1 MYQTSQEYKESMKR
15 PVRNQSY
22 MKIQLGLINQEAQQT
37 AGLSDTNKYND
48 FSDAESIFNQHTVR
62 RYATYESNFWK
73 ANGISFFLPE
83 KKSDYRKDGIT
94 STNLFGESFHVKFV
108 FGCGKSDIKGLTIK
122 FGRNYPTKLTIVT
135 DNATSFEYE
144 NTEEL
149 FKSDDVFENTESI
162 ELVITEMNVPN
173 TRVRIDYIIFG
184 LGLEYD
190 DEWISEASSNTTLS
204 AINEDLPESEFTV
217 TLCNDNQLFNVD
229 NPSSDINFLE
239 SGQKVNVMMGYMLDD
254 GNIEWIKMHSL
265 YVSEWSADDSSAT
278 ITAVDILKYLDEKYY
293 KGIYYED
300 GISLYDLAV
309 LVLTDAGLNE
319 DEYYIDSYM
328 KKVYVHN
335 PLPNVTHKEAL
346 QIIANAGRCIM
357 DYDRNGKIR
366 IRVAF
371 KPTYDTTSNGETY
384 YSNTTM
390 IDTLDSKEQYATYE
404 KNFWKADGQKLFVPA
419 DQQQTTGYIIS
430 AISDDNGKFAVNPI
444 IIRTLESK
452 DKAYGI
458 MINATHE
465 QNFWKADGEKLFV
478 PTDHHQDTG
487 YISASISDENGRF
500 DVNPMLTRT
509 LEAKYK
515 AYGIMINFSGNL
527 PKKIVI
533 RTYADDVLNNTLTIT
548 SGIEQAT
555 EINYDF
561 PEYDRLEIEF
571 PETEPNSRIHIDY
584 LSLGAETS
592 YSLEYDD
599 LYSTPVGTQL
609 EKIKNVKVS
618 RSLYSKSATKED
630 LTSETITYSGENQIY
645 YLNDPCYGYSVAI
658 SNAKSGQSAKIVSSG
673 AYYVE
678 VAFSGV
684 KTGENIEVA
693 ITGYKYNVAT
703 SYYSQ
708 PVHNRGTEKEWQ
720 NPLISFGDHCQEVA
734 KWLADYF
741 ASGIEYEL
749 DYRGEPAIDCG
760 DVIGQENKYDPDLKT
775 IVEQSQ
781 ITFKSGLLGGGLRTR
796 RKEYVAR
803 TKNRLVSR

>member
-94 STNLFGESFHVKFV
+94 STNLFEESFHVKFV

-122 FGRNYPTKLTIVT
+122 FGRNYPTKFTIVT

-204 AINEDLPESEFTV
+204 AINEDLPESEFKV

-293 KGIYYED
+293 KGIYYKD

-366 IRVAF
+366 IRAAF

-404 KNFWKADGQKLFVPA
+404 
-419 DQQQTTGYIIS
+419 
-430 AISDDNGKFAVNPI
+430 
-444 IIRTLESK
+444 
-452 DKAYGI
+452 
-458 MINATHE
+458 
-465 QNFWKADGEKLFV
+465 QNFWKADGEKLFA

>member
-1 MYQTSQEYKESMKR
+1 MKR

-94 STNLFGESFHVKFV
+94 STNLFEVSFHVKFV

-122 FGRNYPTKLTIVT
+122 FGRNYPTKFTIVT

-173 TRVRIDYIIFG
+173 ARVRIDYIIFG

-217 TLCNDNQLFNVD
+217 TLCNNNQLFNVD

-265 YVSEWSADDSSAT
+265 YVSEWRADDSSAT

-293 KGIYYED
+293 KGICYED

-309 LVLTDAGLNE
+309 LVFTDAGLNE

-328 KKVYVHN
+328 KKVYVYN

-384 YSNTTM
+384 FSNAPT
-390 IDTLDSKEQYATYE
+390 IDNLTEKNQYATC
-404 KNFWKADGQKLFVPA
+404 
-419 DQQQTTGYIIS
+419 
-430 AISDDNGKFAVNPI
+430 
-444 IIRTLESK
+444 
-452 DKAYGI
+452 
-458 MINATHE
+458 E
-465 QNFWKADGEKLFV
+465 QNFWKADGKKLFV
-478 PTDHHQDTG
+478 PTDHRQDTG
-487 YISASISDENGRF
+487 YISASISDENGKF
-500 DVNPMLTRT
+500 DANPILTRT

-609 EKIKNVKVS
+609 EKIKNVKVA
-618 RSLYSKSATKED
+618 RYLYGKSSTKED
-630 LTSETITYSGENQIY
+630 LLSETISYTGENQLY
-645 YLNDPCYGYSVAI
+645 YLNDACYGYEVSI
-658 SNAKSGQSAKIVSSG
+658 NNSQNGQSVNIISSG

-678 VAFSGV
+678 VAFFG
-684 KTGENIEVA
+684 IEVGDNVEV
-693 ITGYKYNVAT
+693 IIKGYKYNIAT

-708 PVHNRGTEKEWQ
+708 TINNRGSEKEWQ
-720 NPLISFGDHCQEVA
+720 NPLISADDHCQEIA

-760 DVIGQENKYDPDLKT
+760 DAIGQENKYDPDLKT

-781 ITFKSGLLGGGLRTR
+781 ITFKSGVLGGGLRTR
-796 RKEYVAR
+796 RKEYVER
-803 TKNRLVSR
+803 TKNRLVS

>member
-94 STNLFGESFHVKFV
+94 STNLFEESFHVKFV

-122 FGRNYPTKLTIVT
+122 FGRNYPTKFTIVT

-173 TRVRIDYIIFG
+173 ARVRIDYIIFG

-190 DEWISEASSNTTLS
+190 DECISEASSNTTLS
-204 AINEDLPESEFTV
+204 AINEDLPESEFKV

-366 IRVAF
+366 IRAAF

-384 YSNTTM
+384 FSNAPT
-390 IDTLDSKEQYATYE
+390 IDNLTEKNQYATC
-404 KNFWKADGQKLFVPA
+404 
-419 DQQQTTGYIIS
+419 
-430 AISDDNGKFAVNPI
+430 
-444 IIRTLESK
+444 
-452 DKAYGI
+452 
-458 MINATHE
+458 E
-465 QNFWKADGEKLFV
+465 QNFWKADGKKLFV

-487 YISASISDENGRF
+487 YISASISDENGKF
-500 DVNPMLTRT
+500 DANPMLTRT

-561 PEYDRLEIEF
+561 PEYNRLEIEF

-708 PVHNRGTEKEWQ
+708 PVHNRGTEKEWK
-720 NPLISFGDHCQEVA
+720 NPLISFDDHCQEVA

-803 TKNRLVSR
+803 TKNRLVS

>member
-94 STNLFGESFHVKFV
+94 STNLFEVSFHVKFV

-122 FGRNYPTKLTIVT
+122 FGRNYPTKFTIVT

-173 TRVRIDYIIFG
+173 SRVRIDYIIFG

-217 TLCNDNQLFNVD
+217 TLCNNNQLFNVD

-309 LVLTDAGLNE
+309 LVLKDAGLNE

-404 KNFWKADGQKLFVPA
+404 
-419 DQQQTTGYIIS
+419 
-430 AISDDNGKFAVNPI
+430 
-444 IIRTLESK
+444 
-452 DKAYGI
+452 
-458 MINATHE
+458 
-465 QNFWKADGEKLFV
+465 QNFWKTDGEKLFA

-678 VAFSGV
+678 VAFSGA

-708 PVHNRGTEKEWQ
+708 PVHNRGTEKEWK
-720 NPLISFGDHCQEVA
+720 NPLISFDDHCQEVA

-781 ITFKSGLLGGGLRTR
+781 ITFKSGVLGGGLRTR

-803 TKNRLVSR
+803 AKNRLVG

>member
-48 FSDAESIFNQHTVR
+48 FSDAKSVFNQHTVR

-94 STNLFGESFHVKFV
+94 STNLFEESFHVKFV

-122 FGRNYPTKLTIVT
+122 FGRNYPTKFTIVT

-173 TRVRIDYIIFG
+173 ARVRIDYIIFG

-204 AINEDLPESEFTV
+204 AINEDLPESEFKV

-366 IRVAF
+366 IRAAF

-404 KNFWKADGQKLFVPA
+404 
-419 DQQQTTGYIIS
+419 
-430 AISDDNGKFAVNPI
+430 
-444 IIRTLESK
+444 
-452 DKAYGI
+452 
-458 MINATHE
+458 
-465 QNFWKADGEKLFV
+465 QNFWKADGEKLFA

-599 LYSTPVGTQL
+599 LYSTIVGTQL

-630 LTSETITYSGENQIY
+630 LTSETIAYSGENQIY

>member
-94 STNLFGESFHVKFV
+94 STNLFEESFHVKFV

-122 FGRNYPTKLTIVT
+122 FGRNYPTKFTIVT

-173 TRVRIDYIIFG
+173 ARVRIDYIIFG

-204 AINEDLPESEFTV
+204 AINEDLPESEFKV

-384 YSNTTM
+384 FSNAPT
-390 IDTLDSKEQYATYE
+390 IDNLTEKNQYATC
-404 KNFWKADGQKLFVPA
+404 
-419 DQQQTTGYIIS
+419 
-430 AISDDNGKFAVNPI
+430 
-444 IIRTLESK
+444 
-452 DKAYGI
+452 
-458 MINATHE
+458 E
-465 QNFWKADGEKLFV
+465 QNFWKADGKKLFV

-487 YISASISDENGRF
+487 YISASISDENGKF
-500 DVNPMLTRT
+500 DANPMLTRT

-645 YLNDPCYGYSVAI
+645 YLNDPCYGYSIAI

-684 KTGENIEVA
+684 KTGENIEVT

-708 PVHNRGTEKEWQ
+708 PVHNRGTEKEWK
-720 NPLISFGDHCQEVA
+720 NPLISFDDHCQEVA

-760 DVIGQENKYDPDLKT
+760 DIIGQENKYDPDLKT

-781 ITFKSGLLGGGLRTR
+781 ITFKSGVLGGGLRTR

-803 TKNRLVSR
+803 TKNRLVS

>member
-94 STNLFGESFHVKFV
+94 STNLFEESFHVKFV

-122 FGRNYPTKLTIVT
+122 FGRNYPTKFTIVT

-366 IRVAF
+366 IRAAF

-404 KNFWKADGQKLFVPA
+404 
-419 DQQQTTGYIIS
+419 
-430 AISDDNGKFAVNPI
+430 
-444 IIRTLESK
+444 
-452 DKAYGI
+452 
-458 MINATHE
+458 
-465 QNFWKADGEKLFV
+465 QNFWKADGEKLFA

-487 YISASISDENGRF
+487 YISASISDENGKF
-500 DVNPMLTRT
+500 DANPMLTRT

-708 PVHNRGTEKEWQ
+708 PVHNRGTEKEWK
-720 NPLISFGDHCQEVA
+720 NPLISFDDHCQEVA

>member
-94 STNLFGESFHVKFV
+94 STNLFEESFHVKFV

-122 FGRNYPTKLTIVT
+122 FGRNYPTKFTIVT
-135 DNATSFEYE
+135 DNTTSFEYE

-173 TRVRIDYIIFG
+173 ARVRIDYIIFG

-217 TLCNDNQLFNVD
+217 TLCNDDQLFNVD

-384 YSNTTM
+384 FSNAPT
-390 IDTLDSKEQYATYE
+390 IDNLTEKNQYATC
-404 KNFWKADGQKLFVPA
+404 
-419 DQQQTTGYIIS
+419 
-430 AISDDNGKFAVNPI
+430 
-444 IIRTLESK
+444 
-452 DKAYGI
+452 
-458 MINATHE
+458 E
-465 QNFWKADGEKLFV
+465 QNFWKADGKKLFV

-487 YISASISDENGRF
+487 YISASISDENGKF
-500 DVNPMLTRT
+500 DANPMLTRT

-803 TKNRLVSR
+803 TKNRLVS

>member
-73 ANGISFFLPE
+73 ADGTSFFLPE

-94 STNLFGESFHVKFV
+94 STNLFEESFHVKFV

-122 FGRNYPTKLTIVT
+122 FGRNYPTKFTIVT

-204 AINEDLPESEFTV
+204 AINEDLPESEFKV

-366 IRVAF
+366 IRAAF

-404 KNFWKADGQKLFVPA
+404 KNFWKADV
-419 DQQQTTGYIIS
+419 
-430 AISDDNGKFAVNPI
+430 
-444 IIRTLESK
+444 
-452 DKAYGI
+452 
-458 MINATHE
+458 
-465 QNFWKADGEKLFV
+465 EKLFA

-684 KTGENIEVA
+684 KAGENIEVA

-708 PVHNRGTEKEWQ
+708 PVHNRGTEKEWR

>member
-48 FSDAESIFNQHTVR
+48 FSNAESIFNQHTVR

-83 KKSDYRKDGIT
+83 NKSDYRKDGIT
-94 STNLFGESFHVKFV
+94 STNLFEGSFHVKFV

-122 FGRNYPTKLTIVT
+122 FGRNYPTKFTIVT

-366 IRVAF
+366 IRAAF

-390 IDTLDSKEQYATYE
+390 IDTLDSKEQYATY
-404 KNFWKADGQKLFVPA
+404 
-419 DQQQTTGYIIS
+419 
-430 AISDDNGKFAVNPI
+430 
-444 IIRTLESK
+444 
-452 DKAYGI
+452 
-458 MINATHE
+458 E

-684 KTGENIEVA
+684 KAGENIEVA

-708 PVHNRGTEKEWQ
+708 PVHNRGTEKEWR
-720 NPLISFGDHCQEVA
+720 NPLISFNDHCQEVA

-781 ITFKSGLLGGGLRTR
+781 ITFKSGVLGGGLRTR

-803 TKNRLVSR
+803 TKNRLVS

>member
-94 STNLFGESFHVKFV
+94 STNLFEESFHVKFV

-122 FGRNYPTKLTIVT
+122 FGRNYPTKFTIVT

-173 TRVRIDYIIFG
+173 ARVRIDYIIFG

-204 AINEDLPESEFTV
+204 AINEDLPESEFKV

-265 YVSEWSADDSSAT
+265 YVSEWSADDSYAT

-384 YSNTTM
+384 FSNAPT
-390 IDTLDSKEQYATYE
+390 IDNLTEKNQYATC
-404 KNFWKADGQKLFVPA
+404 
-419 DQQQTTGYIIS
+419 
-430 AISDDNGKFAVNPI
+430 
-444 IIRTLESK
+444 
-452 DKAYGI
+452 
-458 MINATHE
+458 E
-465 QNFWKADGEKLFV
+465 QNFWKADGKKLFV

-487 YISASISDENGRF
+487 YISASISDENGKF
-500 DVNPMLTRT
+500 DANPMLTRT

-658 SNAKSGQSAKIVSSG
+658 SNAESGQSAKLVSSG

-708 PVHNRGTEKEWQ
+708 PVHNRGTEKEWK
-720 NPLISFGDHCQEVA
+720 NPLISFDDHCQEVA

-760 DVIGQENKYDPDLKT
+760 DVIWQENKYDPDLKT

-781 ITFKSGLLGGGLRTR
+781 ITFKSGVLGGGLRTR

-803 TKNRLVSR
+803 TKNRLVS

>member
-94 STNLFGESFHVKFV
+94 STNLFEESFHVKFV

-122 FGRNYPTKLTIVT
+122 FGRNYPTKFTIVT

-173 TRVRIDYIIFG
+173 ARVRIDYIIFG
-184 LGLEYD
+184 LGLGYD

-204 AINEDLPESEFTV
+204 AINEDLPESEFKV

-384 YSNTTM
+384 FSNAPT
-390 IDTLDSKEQYATYE
+390 IDNLTEKNQYATC
-404 KNFWKADGQKLFVPA
+404 
-419 DQQQTTGYIIS
+419 
-430 AISDDNGKFAVNPI
+430 
-444 IIRTLESK
+444 
-452 DKAYGI
+452 
-458 MINATHE
+458 E
-465 QNFWKADGEKLFV
+465 QNFWKADGKKLFV

-487 YISASISDENGRF
+487 YISASISDENGKF
-500 DVNPMLTRT
+500 DANPMLTRT

-599 LYSTPVGTQL
+599 LYSTPVGTRL

-658 SNAKSGQSAKIVSSG
+658 SNAESGQSAKLVSSG

-708 PVHNRGTEKEWQ
+708 PVHNRGTEKEWK
-720 NPLISFGDHCQEVA
+720 NPLISESEHCQEVA
-734 KWLADYF
+734 RWLADYF

-781 ITFKSGLLGGGLRTR
+781 ITFKSGVLGGGLRTR

-803 TKNRLVSR
+803 TKNRLVS

>member
-94 STNLFGESFHVKFV
+94 STNLFEGSFHAKFV

-122 FGRNYPTKLTIVT
+122 FGKNYPTKFTIVT

-366 IRVAF
+366 IRAAF

-404 KNFWKADGQKLFVPA
+404 
-419 DQQQTTGYIIS
+419 
-430 AISDDNGKFAVNPI
+430 
-444 IIRTLESK
+444 
-452 DKAYGI
+452 
-458 MINATHE
+458 
-465 QNFWKADGEKLFV
+465 QNFWKADGEKLFA

-487 YISASISDENGRF
+487 YISASISDENGKF
-500 DVNPMLTRT
+500 DANPMLTRT

-708 PVHNRGTEKEWQ
+708 PVHNRGTEKEWK
-720 NPLISFGDHCQEVA
+720 NPLISFDDHCQEVA

>member
-94 STNLFGESFHVKFV
+94 STNLFEESFHVKFV

-122 FGRNYPTKLTIVT
+122 FGRNYPTKFTIVT

-173 TRVRIDYIIFG
+173 ARVRIDYIIFG

-204 AINEDLPESEFTV
+204 AINEDLPESEFKV

-384 YSNTTM
+384 FSNAPT
-390 IDTLDSKEQYATYE
+390 IDNLTEKNQYATC
-404 KNFWKADGQKLFVPA
+404 
-419 DQQQTTGYIIS
+419 
-430 AISDDNGKFAVNPI
+430 
-444 IIRTLESK
+444 
-452 DKAYGI
+452 
-458 MINATHE
+458 E
-465 QNFWKADGEKLFV
+465 QNFWKADGKKLFV

-487 YISASISDENGRF
+487 YISASISDENGKF
-500 DVNPMLTRT
+500 DANPMLTRT

-533 RTYADDVLNNTLTIT
+533 RTYADDVLNNTLTIA

-599 LYSTPVGTQL
+599 LYSTPVGNQL

-684 KTGENIEVA
+684 KTGENIEVT

>member
-122 FGRNYPTKLTIVT
+122 FGRNYPTKFTIVT

-173 TRVRIDYIIFG
+173 ARVRIDYIIFG

-204 AINEDLPESEFTV
+204 AINEDLPESEFKI

-384 YSNTTM
+384 FSNAPT
-390 IDTLDSKEQYATYE
+390 IDNLTEKNQYATC
-404 KNFWKADGQKLFVPA
+404 
-419 DQQQTTGYIIS
+419 
-430 AISDDNGKFAVNPI
+430 
-444 IIRTLESK
+444 
-452 DKAYGI
+452 
-458 MINATHE
+458 E
-465 QNFWKADGEKLFV
+465 QNFWKADGKKLFV

-487 YISASISDENGRF
+487 YISASISDENGKF
-500 DVNPMLTRT
+500 DANPMLTRT

-658 SNAKSGQSAKIVSSG
+658 SNAESGQSAKLVSSG

-708 PVHNRGTEKEWQ
+708 PVHNRGTEKEWK
-720 NPLISFGDHCQEVA
+720 NPLISFDDHCQEVA

-760 DVIGQENKYDPDLKT
+760 DVIWQENKYDPDLKT

-781 ITFKSGLLGGGLRTR
+781 ITFKSGVLGGGLRTR

-803 TKNRLVSR
+803 TKNRLVS

>member
-73 ANGISFFLPE
+73 ADGTSFFLPE

-94 STNLFGESFHVKFV
+94 STNLFEVSFHVKFV

-122 FGRNYPTKLTIVT
+122 FGRNYPTKFTIVT

-173 TRVRIDYIIFG
+173 ARVRIDYIIFG

-190 DEWISEASSNTTLS
+190 DEWISEANSNTTLS

-217 TLCNDNQLFNVD
+217 TLCNNNQLFNVD

-265 YVSEWSADDSSAT
+265 YVSEWRADDSSAT

-384 YSNTTM
+384 FSNAPT
-390 IDTLDSKEQYATYE
+390 IDNLTEKNQYATC
-404 KNFWKADGQKLFVPA
+404 
-419 DQQQTTGYIIS
+419 
-430 AISDDNGKFAVNPI
+430 
-444 IIRTLESK
+444 
-452 DKAYGI
+452 
-458 MINATHE
+458 E
-465 QNFWKADGEKLFV
+465 QNFWKADGKKLFV
-478 PTDHHQDTG
+478 PTDHRQDTG
-487 YISASISDENGRF
+487 YISASISDENGKF
-500 DVNPMLTRT
+500 DANPILTRT

-609 EKIKNVKVS
+609 EKIKNVKVA
-618 RSLYSKSATKED
+618 RYLYGKSSTKED
-630 LTSETITYSGENQIY
+630 LLSETISYTGENQLY
-645 YLNDPCYGYSVAI
+645 YLNDACYGYEVSI
-658 SNAKSGQSAKIVSSG
+658 NNAQNGQSVNIISSG

-678 VAFSGV
+678 VAFLG
-684 KTGENIEVA
+684 IEVGDNVEV
-693 ITGYKYNVAT
+693 IIKGYKYNIAT

-708 PVHNRGTEKEWQ
+708 TINNRGSEKEWQ
-720 NPLISFGDHCQEVA
+720 NPLISADDHCQEIA

-741 ASGIEYEL
+741 SSGIEYEL

-760 DVIGQENKYDPDLKT
+760 DAIGQENKYDPDLKT

-781 ITFKSGLLGGGLRTR
+781 ITFKSGVLGGGLRTR
-796 RKEYVAR
+796 RKEYVER
-803 TKNRLVSR
+803 TKNRLVS

>member
-94 STNLFGESFHVKFV
+94 STNLFEESFHVKFV

-122 FGRNYPTKLTIVT
+122 FGRNYPTKFTIVT

-173 TRVRIDYIIFG
+173 ARVRIDYIIFG

-254 GNIEWIKMHSL
+254 GNIEWIKLHSL

-278 ITAVDILKYLDEKYY
+278 IKAVDILKYLDEKYY

-366 IRVAF
+366 LRVAF
-371 KPTYDTTSNGETY
+371 SPSYSTTSNGETY

-419 DQQQTTGYIIS
+419 DQQQTTGYISS
-430 AISDDNGKFAVNPI
+430 AISDDNGKFAVNPMI
-444 IIRTLESK
+444 TRTLES
-452 DKAYGI
+452 
-458 MINATHE
+458 
-465 QNFWKADGEKLFV
+465 
-478 PTDHHQDTG
+478 
-487 YISASISDENGRF
+487 
-500 DVNPMLTRT
+500 
-509 LEAKYK
+509 KYK
-515 AYGIMINFSGNL
+515 AYGIMIKFSGNL
-527 PKKIVI
+527 PKKFVI
-533 RTYADDVLNNTLTIT
+533 RTYADDVLNDTIT
-548 SGIEQAT
+548 ISSGIEQDF
-555 EINYDF
+555 EFQYDF
-561 PEYDRLEIEF
+561 KEYDKMIIEF
-571 PETEPNSRIHIDY
+571 LEMEPNSRIHIDY
-584 LSLGAETS
+584 VSLGAETS
-592 YSLEYDD
+592 YFLKYDD
-599 LYSTPVGTQL
+599 LYSTPVGAQI
-609 EKIKNVKVS
+609 EKFKNVKVA
-618 RSLYSKSATKED
+618 RYLYGKSSTKED
-630 LTSETITYSGENQIY
+630 LLSETISYTGENQLY
-645 YLNDPCYGYSVAI
+645 YLNDACYGYEVSI
-658 SNAKSGQSAKIVSSG
+658 NNAQNGQSVNIISSG

-678 VAFSGV
+678 VAFFG
-684 KTGENIEVA
+684 IEVGDNVEV
-693 ITGYKYNVAT
+693 IIKGYKYNIAT

-708 PVHNRGTEKEWQ
+708 TINNRGSEKEWK
-720 NPLISFGDHCQEVA
+720 NPLISESEHCQEVA
-734 KWLADYF
+734 RWLADYF

-760 DVIGQENKYDPDLKT
+760 DIIGQENKYDPDLKT

-781 ITFKSGLLGGGLRTR
+781 ITFKSGVLGGGLRTR

-803 TKNRLVSR
+803 TKNRLVS

>member
-1 MYQTSQEYKESMKR
+1 MKR

-94 STNLFGESFHVKFV
+94 STNLFEESFHVKFV

-122 FGRNYPTKLTIVT
+122 FGRNYPTKFTIVT

-173 TRVRIDYIIFG
+173 ARVRIDYIIFG

-204 AINEDLPESEFTV
+204 AINEDLPESEFKV

-384 YSNTTM
+384 FSNAPT
-390 IDTLDSKEQYATYE
+390 IDNLTEKNQYATC
-404 KNFWKADGQKLFVPA
+404 
-419 DQQQTTGYIIS
+419 
-430 AISDDNGKFAVNPI
+430 
-444 IIRTLESK
+444 
-452 DKAYGI
+452 
-458 MINATHE
+458 E
-465 QNFWKADGEKLFV
+465 QNFWKADGKKLFV

-487 YISASISDENGRF
+487 YISASISDENGKF
-500 DVNPMLTRT
+500 DANPMLTRT

-555 EINYDF
+555 EINCDF

-658 SNAKSGQSAKIVSSG
+658 SNAKSGQIAKIVSSG

-684 KTGENIEVA
+684 KTGENIEVS

-708 PVHNRGTEKEWQ
+708 PVHNRGTEKEWK
-720 NPLISFGDHCQEVA
+720 NPLISFDDHCQEVA

-781 ITFKSGLLGGGLRTR
+781 ITFKSGVLGGGLRTR

-803 TKNRLVSR
+803 TKNRLVG

>member
-48 FSDAESIFNQHTVR
+48 FSDVESIFNQHTVR

-94 STNLFGESFHVKFV
+94 STNLFEESFHVKFV

-122 FGRNYPTKLTIVT
+122 FGRNYPTKFTIVT

-173 TRVRIDYIIFG
+173 SRVRIDYIIFG

-204 AINEDLPESEFTV
+204 AINEDLPESEFKV

-319 DEYYIDSYM
+319 DEYCIDSYM

-371 KPTYDTTSNGETY
+371 KPTYDTTSNGDTY
-384 YSNTTM
+384 FSNAPT
-390 IDTLDSKEQYATYE
+390 IDNLTEKNQYATC
-404 KNFWKADGQKLFVPA
+404 
-419 DQQQTTGYIIS
+419 
-430 AISDDNGKFAVNPI
+430 
-444 IIRTLESK
+444 
-452 DKAYGI
+452 
-458 MINATHE
+458 E
-465 QNFWKADGEKLFV
+465 QNFWKADGKKLFV

-487 YISASISDENGRF
+487 YISASISDENGKF
-500 DVNPMLTRT
+500 DANPMLTRT

-618 RSLYSKSATKED
+618 RSLYSKSTTKED

-645 YLNDPCYGYSVAI
+645 YLNDPCYGYSIAI
-658 SNAKSGQSAKIVSSG
+658 NNAKSGQSAKIVSSG

-708 PVHNRGTEKEWQ
+708 PVHNRGTEKEWK
-720 NPLISFGDHCQEVA
+720 NPLISFDDHCQEVA

-803 TKNRLVSR
+803 TKNRLVS

>member
-1 MYQTSQEYKESMKR
+1 MYQTSQEYKKSMKR

-94 STNLFGESFHVKFV
+94 STNLFEESFHVKFV

-122 FGRNYPTKLTIVT
+122 FGRNYPTKFTIVT

-173 TRVRIDYIIFG
+173 ARVRIDYIIFG

-204 AINEDLPESEFTV
+204 AINEDLPESEFKV

-384 YSNTTM
+384 FSNAPT
-390 IDTLDSKEQYATYE
+390 IDNLTEKNQYATC
-404 KNFWKADGQKLFVPA
+404 
-419 DQQQTTGYIIS
+419 
-430 AISDDNGKFAVNPI
+430 
-444 IIRTLESK
+444 
-452 DKAYGI
+452 
-458 MINATHE
+458 E
-465 QNFWKADGEKLFV
+465 QNFWKADGKKLFV

-487 YISASISDENGRF
+487 YISASISDENGEF
-500 DVNPMLTRT
+500 DVNPILIRT

-618 RSLYSKSATKED
+618 RSLYSKSTTKED

-645 YLNDPCYGYSVAI
+645 YLNDPCYGYSIAI

-684 KTGENIEVA
+684 KTGENIEVT

-781 ITFKSGLLGGGLRTR
+781 ITFKSGVLGGGLRTR

-803 TKNRLVSR
+803 TKNRLVS

>member
-48 FSDAESIFNQHTVR
+48 FSDTESIFNQHTVR

-94 STNLFGESFHVKFV
+94 STNLFEESFRVKFV

-122 FGRNYPTKLTIVT
+122 FGRNYPTKFTIVT

-173 TRVRIDYIIFG
+173 ARVRIDYIIFG

-204 AINEDLPESEFTV
+204 AINEDLPESEFKV

-346 QIIANAGRCIM
+346 QIIANAGRCII

-384 YSNTTM
+384 FSNAPT
-390 IDTLDSKEQYATYE
+390 IDNLTEKNQYATC
-404 KNFWKADGQKLFVPA
+404 
-419 DQQQTTGYIIS
+419 
-430 AISDDNGKFAVNPI
+430 
-444 IIRTLESK
+444 
-452 DKAYGI
+452 
-458 MINATHE
+458 E
-465 QNFWKADGEKLFV
+465 QNFWKADGKKLFV

-487 YISASISDENGRF
+487 YISASIADENGKF
-500 DVNPMLTRT
+500 DANPMLTRT

-561 PEYDRLEIEF
+561 PEYNRLEIEF

-630 LTSETITYSGENQIY
+630 LTSETISYSGENQIY

-658 SNAKSGQSAKIVSSG
+658 SNAESGQSAKIVSSG

-708 PVHNRGTEKEWQ
+708 PVHNRGTEKEWK
-720 NPLISFGDHCQEVA
+720 NPLISFDDHCQEVA

-760 DVIGQENKYDPDLKT
+760 DVIRQENKYDPDLKT

-803 TKNRLVSR
+803 AKNRLVS

>member
-122 FGRNYPTKLTIVT
+122 FGRNYPTKFTIVT

-173 TRVRIDYIIFG
+173 SRVRIDYIIFG

-204 AINEDLPESEFTV
+204 AINEDLPESEFKV

-384 YSNTTM
+384 FSNAPT
-390 IDTLDSKEQYATYE
+390 IDNLTEKNQYATC
-404 KNFWKADGQKLFVPA
+404 
-419 DQQQTTGYIIS
+419 
-430 AISDDNGKFAVNPI
+430 
-444 IIRTLESK
+444 
-452 DKAYGI
+452 
-458 MINATHE
+458 E

-658 SNAKSGQSAKIVSSG
+658 SNAKSGQIAKIVSSG

-684 KTGENIEVA
+684 KTGENIEVV

-708 PVHNRGTEKEWQ
+708 PVHNRGTEKEWR
-720 NPLISFGDHCQEVA
+720 NPLISFNDHCQEVA

-741 ASGIEYEL
+741 ASGVEYEL

-781 ITFKSGLLGGGLRTR
+781 ITFKSGVLGGGLRTR

-803 TKNRLVSR
+803 AKNRLVG

>member
-62 RYATYESNFWK
+62 WYATYESNFWK
-73 ANGISFFLPE
+73 ADGTSFFLPE

-94 STNLFGESFHVKFV
+94 STNLFEVSFHVKFV

-122 FGRNYPTKLTIVT
+122 FGRNYPTKFTIVT

-173 TRVRIDYIIFG
+173 ARVRIDYIIFG

-217 TLCNDNQLFNVD
+217 TLCNNNQLFNVD

-366 IRVAF
+366 IRAAF

-404 KNFWKADGQKLFVPA
+404 
-419 DQQQTTGYIIS
+419 
-430 AISDDNGKFAVNPI
+430 
-444 IIRTLESK
+444 
-452 DKAYGI
+452 
-458 MINATHE
+458 
-465 QNFWKADGEKLFV
+465 QNFWKADGEKLFA

>member
-94 STNLFGESFHVKFV
+94 STNLFEESFHVKFV

-122 FGRNYPTKLTIVT
+122 FGRNYPTKFTIVT

-173 TRVRIDYIIFG
+173 ARVRIDYIIFG

-204 AINEDLPESEFTV
+204 AINEDLPESEFKV

-366 IRVAF
+366 IRAAF

-404 KNFWKADGQKLFVPA
+404 
-419 DQQQTTGYIIS
+419 
-430 AISDDNGKFAVNPI
+430 
-444 IIRTLESK
+444 
-452 DKAYGI
+452 
-458 MINATHE
+458 
-465 QNFWKADGEKLFV
+465 QNFWKADGEKLFA

-609 EKIKNVKVS
+609 EKIKNVKVA
-618 RSLYSKSATKED
+618 RYLYGKSSTKED
-630 LTSETITYSGENQIY
+630 LLSETISYTGENQLY
-645 YLNDPCYGYSVAI
+645 YLNDACYGYEVSI
-658 SNAKSGQSAKIVSSG
+658 NNAQNGQSVNIISSG

-708 PVHNRGTEKEWQ
+708 PVHNRGTEKEWK
-720 NPLISFGDHCQEVA
+720 NPLISFDDHCQEVA

-760 DVIGQENKYDPDLKT
+760 DIIGQENKYDPDLKT

>member
-15 PVRNQSY
+15 PVRDQSY

-94 STNLFGESFHVKFV
+94 STNLFEGSFHVKFV

-122 FGRNYPTKLTIVT
+122 FGRNYPTKFTIVT

-173 TRVRIDYIIFG
+173 ARVRIDYIIFG

-204 AINEDLPESEFTV
+204 AINEDLPESEFKV

-384 YSNTTM
+384 FSNAPT
-390 IDTLDSKEQYATYE
+390 IDNLTEKNQYATC
-404 KNFWKADGQKLFVPA
+404 
-419 DQQQTTGYIIS
+419 
-430 AISDDNGKFAVNPI
+430 
-444 IIRTLESK
+444 
-452 DKAYGI
+452 
-458 MINATHE
+458 E
-465 QNFWKADGEKLFV
+465 QNFWKADGKKLFV

-487 YISASISDENGRF
+487 YISASISDESGKF
-500 DVNPMLTRT
+500 DANPMLTRT

-609 EKIKNVKVS
+609 EKIKNVKVA
-618 RSLYSKSATKED
+618 RYIYGKSSTKED
-630 LTSETITYSGENQIY
+630 LLSETISYTGENQLY
-645 YLNDPCYGYSVAI
+645 YLNEACYGYEVSI
-658 SNAKSGQSAKIVSSG
+658 NNAQNGQSVNIISSG

-678 VAFSGV
+678 VAFLG
-684 KTGENIEVA
+684 IEVGDNVEV
-693 ITGYKYNVAT
+693 IIKGYKYNIAT

-708 PVHNRGTEKEWQ
+708 TINNRGSEKEWQ
-720 NPLISFGDHCQEVA
+720 NPLISADDHCQEVA

-781 ITFKSGLLGGGLRTR
+781 ITFKSGVLGGGLRTR

-803 TKNRLVSR
+803 TKNRLVS

>member
-22 MKIQLGLINQEAQQT
+22 MKIQLGLINQEAQHT

-73 ANGISFFLPE
+73 ADGTSFFLPE

-94 STNLFGESFHVKFV
+94 STNLFEESFHVKFV

-122 FGRNYPTKLTIVT
+122 FGRNYPTKFTIVT

-173 TRVRIDYIIFG
+173 ARVRIDYIIFG

-190 DEWISEASSNTTLS
+190 DELISEASSNTTLS
-204 AINEDLPESEFTV
+204 AINEDLPESEFKV

-265 YVSEWSADDSSAT
+265 YVSEWRADDSSAT

-335 PLPNVTHKEAL
+335 PLQNVTHKEAL

-366 IRVAF
+366 IHVAF

-384 YSNTTM
+384 FSNAPT
-390 IDTLDSKEQYATYE
+390 IDNLTEKNQYATC
-404 KNFWKADGQKLFVPA
+404 
-419 DQQQTTGYIIS
+419 
-430 AISDDNGKFAVNPI
+430 
-444 IIRTLESK
+444 
-452 DKAYGI
+452 
-458 MINATHE
+458 E
-465 QNFWKADGEKLFV
+465 QNFWKADGKKLFV

-487 YISASISDENGRF
+487 YISASISDENGKF
-500 DVNPMLTRT
+500 DANPMLTRT

-609 EKIKNVKVS
+609 EKIKNVKVA
-618 RSLYSKSATKED
+618 RYLYGKSSTKED
-630 LTSETITYSGENQIY
+630 LLSETISYTGENQLY
-645 YLNDPCYGYSVAI
+645 YLNDACYGYEVSI
-658 SNAKSGQSAKIVSSG
+658 NNAQNGQSANIISSG

-678 VAFSGV
+678 VAFFG
-684 KTGENIEVA
+684 IEVGDNVEV
-693 ITGYKYNVAT
+693 IIKGYKYNIAT

-708 PVHNRGTEKEWQ
+708 TINNRGSEKEWQ
-720 NPLISFGDHCQEVA
+720 NPLISADDHCQEVA

-781 ITFKSGLLGGGLRTR
+781 ITFKSGVLGGGLRTR

-803 TKNRLVSR
+803 TKNRLVI

>member
-73 ANGISFFLPE
+73 ANDISFFLPE

-94 STNLFGESFHVKFV
+94 STNLFEESFHVKFV

-122 FGRNYPTKLTIVT
+122 FGRNYPTKFTIVT

-173 TRVRIDYIIFG
+173 ARVRIDYIIFG

-204 AINEDLPESEFTV
+204 AINEDLPESEFKV

-384 YSNTTM
+384 FSNAPT
-390 IDTLDSKEQYATYE
+390 IDNLTKKNQYATC
-404 KNFWKADGQKLFVPA
+404 
-419 DQQQTTGYIIS
+419 
-430 AISDDNGKFAVNPI
+430 
-444 IIRTLESK
+444 
-452 DKAYGI
+452 
-458 MINATHE
+458 E
-465 QNFWKADGEKLFV
+465 QNFWKADGKKLFV

-487 YISASISDENGRF
+487 YISASISDENGKF
-500 DVNPMLTRT
+500 DANPMLTRT

-618 RSLYSKSATKED
+618 RSLYSKSAAKED

-658 SNAKSGQSAKIVSSG
+658 SNAESGQSAKIVSSG

-684 KTGENIEVA
+684 KTGENIEVT

-708 PVHNRGTEKEWQ
+708 PVHNRGTEKEWK
-720 NPLISFGDHCQEVA
+720 NPLISFDDHCQEVA

-803 TKNRLVSR
+803 TKNQLVSR

>member
-94 STNLFGESFHVKFV
+94 STNLFEESFHVKFV

-122 FGRNYPTKLTIVT
+122 FGRNYPTKFTIVT
-135 DNATSFEYE
+135 DNATFFEYE

-319 DEYYIDSYM
+319 DEYCIDSYM

-384 YSNTTM
+384 FSNAPT
-390 IDTLDSKEQYATYE
+390 IDNLTEKNQYATC
-404 KNFWKADGQKLFVPA
+404 
-419 DQQQTTGYIIS
+419 
-430 AISDDNGKFAVNPI
+430 
-444 IIRTLESK
+444 
-452 DKAYGI
+452 
-458 MINATHE
+458 E
-465 QNFWKADGEKLFV
+465 QNFWKADGKKLFV
-478 PTDHHQDTG
+478 PTDHRQDTG
-487 YISASISDENGRF
+487 YISASISDESGKF
-500 DVNPMLTRT
+500 DANPMLTST

-645 YLNDPCYGYSVAI
+645 YLNDPCYGYSIAI
-658 SNAKSGQSAKIVSSG
+658 SNAKSSQSAKIVSSG

-720 NPLISFGDHCQEVA
+720 NPLISFDDHCQEVA

-760 DVIGQENKYDPDLKT
+760 DVIGQENKYDPNLKT

-781 ITFKSGLLGGGLRTR
+781 ITFKSGVLGGGLRTR

-803 TKNRLVSR
+803 TKNRLVS

>member
-94 STNLFGESFHVKFV
+94 STNLFEESFHVKFV

-122 FGRNYPTKLTIVT
+122 FGRNYPTKFTIVT

-149 FKSDDVFENTESI
+149 FQSDDVFENTESI

-173 TRVRIDYIIFG
+173 ARVRIDYIIFG

-319 DEYYIDSYM
+319 DEYCIDSYM

-384 YSNTTM
+384 FSNAPT
-390 IDTLDSKEQYATYE
+390 IDNLTEKNQYATC
-404 KNFWKADGQKLFVPA
+404 
-419 DQQQTTGYIIS
+419 
-430 AISDDNGKFAVNPI
+430 
-444 IIRTLESK
+444 
-452 DKAYGI
+452 
-458 MINATHE
+458 E
-465 QNFWKADGEKLFV
+465 QNFWKADGKKLFV

-487 YISASISDENGRF
+487 YISASISDENGKF
-500 DVNPMLTRT
+500 DANPMLTRT

>member
-37 AGLSDTNKYND
+37 AKLSDTNKYND
-48 FSDAESIFNQHTVR
+48 FSDTESIFNQHTVR
-62 RYATYESNFWK
+62 RYATYESDFWK
-73 ANGISFFLPE
+73 ADGISFFLPE

-94 STNLFGESFHVKFV
+94 STNLFEESFHVKFV
-108 FGCGKSDIKGLTIK
+108 FGCGNSDIKGLTIK
-122 FGRNYPTKLTIVT
+122 FGRNYPTKFSIIT
-135 DNATSFEYE
+135 DNGASFEYE

-149 FKSDDVFENTESI
+149 FQSDDVFENTESI

-173 TRVRIDYIIFG
+173 ARVRIDYIIFG

-293 KGIYYED
+293 KGVYYED

-319 DEYYIDSYM
+319 DEYYIDSYL

-371 KPTYDTTSNGETY
+371 KPTYDTTSSGETY
-384 YSNTTM
+384 FSNAPT
-390 IDTLDSKEQYATYE
+390 IDNLTEKKQYATC
-404 KNFWKADGQKLFVPA
+404 
-419 DQQQTTGYIIS
+419 
-430 AISDDNGKFAVNPI
+430 
-444 IIRTLESK
+444 
-452 DKAYGI
+452 
-458 MINATHE
+458 E
-465 QNFWKADGEKLFV
+465 QNFWKADGKKLFV
-478 PTDHHQDTG
+478 PTDHRQDTG
-487 YISASISDENGRF
+487 YISASISDENGEF
-500 DVNPMLTRT
+500 DVNPILIRT

-515 AYGIMINFSGNL
+515 AYGIMINFSGNP

-548 SGIEQAT
+548 SGIAQAT

-561 PEYDRLEIEF
+561 PEYDRVEIEF

-645 YLNDPCYGYSVAI
+645 YLNDPCYGYSIAI

-684 KTGENIEVA
+684 KTGENIEVT

-781 ITFKSGLLGGGLRTR
+781 ITFKSGVLGGGLRTR

-803 TKNRLVSR
+803 TKNRLVS

>member
-94 STNLFGESFHVKFV
+94 STNLFEESFHVKFV

-122 FGRNYPTKLTIVT
+122 FGRNYPTKFTIVT

-173 TRVRIDYIIFG
+173 ARVRIDYIIFG

-204 AINEDLPESEFTV
+204 AINEDLPESEFKV
-217 TLCNDNQLFNVD
+217 TLFNDNQLFNVD

-366 IRVAF
+366 IRAAF

-384 YSNTTM
+384 FSNAPT
-390 IDTLDSKEQYATYE
+390 IDNLTEKNQYATC
-404 KNFWKADGQKLFVPA
+404 
-419 DQQQTTGYIIS
+419 
-430 AISDDNGKFAVNPI
+430 
-444 IIRTLESK
+444 
-452 DKAYGI
+452 
-458 MINATHE
+458 E
-465 QNFWKADGEKLFV
+465 QNFWKADGKKLFV

-487 YISASISDENGRF
+487 YISASISDENGKF
-500 DVNPMLTRT
+500 DANPMLTRT

-684 KTGENIEVA
+684 KAGENIEVA

-708 PVHNRGTEKEWQ
+708 PVHNRGTEKEWK
-720 NPLISFGDHCQEVA
+720 NPLISFDDHCQEVA

-781 ITFKSGLLGGGLRTR
+781 ITFKSGVLGGGLRTR

-803 TKNRLVSR
+803 TKNRLVI

>member
-94 STNLFGESFHVKFV
+94 STNLFEESFHVKFA

-122 FGRNYPTKLTIVT
+122 FGRNYPTKFTIVT

-162 ELVITEMNVPN
+162 ELIITEMNVPN

-204 AINEDLPESEFTV
+204 AINEDLPESEFKV

-293 KGIYYED
+293 KGIYYKD

-384 YSNTTM
+384 FSNAPT
-390 IDTLDSKEQYATYE
+390 IDNLTEKNQYATC
-404 KNFWKADGQKLFVPA
+404 
-419 DQQQTTGYIIS
+419 
-430 AISDDNGKFAVNPI
+430 
-444 IIRTLESK
+444 
-452 DKAYGI
+452 
-458 MINATHE
+458 E
-465 QNFWKADGEKLFV
+465 QNFWKADGKKLFV

-618 RSLYSKSATKED
+618 RSLYSKSTTKED

-645 YLNDPCYGYSVAI
+645 YLNDPCYGYSIAI
-658 SNAKSGQSAKIVSSG
+658 NNAKSGQSAKIVSSG

-708 PVHNRGTEKEWQ
+708 PVHNRGTEKEWK
-720 NPLISFGDHCQEVA
+720 NPLISFDDHCQEVA

-803 TKNRLVSR
+803 TKNRLVG

>member
-37 AGLSDTNKYND
+37 AGLFDTNKYND

-94 STNLFGESFHVKFV
+94 STNLFEESFHVKFV

-122 FGRNYPTKLTIVT
+122 FGRNYPTKFTIVT

-173 TRVRIDYIIFG
+173 VRVRIDYIIFG

-204 AINEDLPESEFTV
+204 AINEDLPESEFKV

-309 LVLTDAGLNE
+309 SVFEDAGLTEE
-319 DEYYIDSYM
+319 DYYIDSYL
-328 KKVYVHN
+328 KKVTVHN

-384 YSNTTM
+384 FSNAPT
-390 IDTLDSKEQYATYE
+390 IDNLTEKNQYATC
-404 KNFWKADGQKLFVPA
+404 
-419 DQQQTTGYIIS
+419 
-430 AISDDNGKFAVNPI
+430 
-444 IIRTLESK
+444 
-452 DKAYGI
+452 
-458 MINATHE
+458 E
-465 QNFWKADGEKLFV
+465 QNFWKADGKKLFV

-487 YISASISDENGRF
+487 YISASISDENGKF
-500 DVNPMLTRT
+500 DANPMLTRT

-515 AYGIMINFSGNL
+515 AYGIMINFSGSL

-571 PETEPNSRIHIDY
+571 PETGPNSRIHIDY

-708 PVHNRGTEKEWQ
+708 PVHNRGTEKEWK
-720 NPLISFGDHCQEVA
+720 NPLISFDDHCQEVA

-803 TKNRLVSR
+803 TKNRLVS

>member
-94 STNLFGESFHVKFV
+94 STNLFEESFHVKFV

-122 FGRNYPTKLTIVT
+122 FGRNYPTKFTIVT
-135 DNATSFEYE
+135 DNAMSFEYE

-173 TRVRIDYIIFG
+173 ARVRIDYIIFG

-190 DEWISEASSNTTLS
+190 DESISEASSNTTLS
-204 AINEDLPESEFTV
+204 AINEDLPESEFKV
-217 TLCNDNQLFNVD
+217 TLCNDDQLFNVD

-366 IRVAF
+366 IRAAF

-404 KNFWKADGQKLFVPA
+404 
-419 DQQQTTGYIIS
+419 
-430 AISDDNGKFAVNPI
+430 
-444 IIRTLESK
+444 
-452 DKAYGI
+452 
-458 MINATHE
+458 
-465 QNFWKADGEKLFV
+465 QNFWKADGEKLFA

-487 YISASISDENGRF
+487 YISASISDENGKF
-500 DVNPMLTRT
+500 DANPMLTRT

-708 PVHNRGTEKEWQ
+708 PVHNRGTEKEWK
-720 NPLISFGDHCQEVA
+720 NPLISFDDHCQEVA

-760 DVIGQENKYDPDLKT
+760 DVIGQENKYDQDLKT

-803 TKNRLVSR
+803 TKNRLVS

>member
-15 PVRNQSY
+15 PVRDQSY

-62 RYATYESNFWK
+62 QYATYESNFWK

-94 STNLFGESFHVKFV
+94 STNLFEESFRVKFV

-122 FGRNYPTKLTIVT
+122 FGRNYPTKFTIVT

-239 SGQKVNVMMGYMLDD
+239 SSQKVNVMMGYMLDD

-366 IRVAF
+366 IRAAF

-404 KNFWKADGQKLFVPA
+404 QNFWKADGQKLFA
-419 DQQQTTGYIIS
+419 
-430 AISDDNGKFAVNPI
+430 
-444 IIRTLESK
+444 
-452 DKAYGI
+452 
-458 MINATHE
+458 
-465 QNFWKADGEKLFV
+465 

>member
-73 ANGISFFLPE
+73 ADGTSFFLPE

-94 STNLFGESFHVKFV
+94 STNLFEESFHVKFV

-122 FGRNYPTKLTIVT
+122 FGRNYPTKLSIIT
-135 DNATSFEYE
+135 DDGTSFEYE

-173 TRVRIDYIIFG
+173 ARVRIDYIIFG

-204 AINEDLPESEFTV
+204 AINEDLPESEFKV

-265 YVSEWSADDSSAT
+265 YVSEWSADDSYAT

-384 YSNTTM
+384 FSNAPT
-390 IDTLDSKEQYATYE
+390 IDNLTEKNQYATC
-404 KNFWKADGQKLFVPA
+404 
-419 DQQQTTGYIIS
+419 
-430 AISDDNGKFAVNPI
+430 
-444 IIRTLESK
+444 
-452 DKAYGI
+452 
-458 MINATHE
+458 E
-465 QNFWKADGEKLFV
+465 QNFWKADGKKLFV

-487 YISASISDENGRF
+487 YISASISDENGKF
-500 DVNPMLTRT
+500 DANPMLTRT

-645 YLNDPCYGYSVAI
+645 YLNDPCYGYSIAI

-708 PVHNRGTEKEWQ
+708 PVHNRGTEKEWK
-720 NPLISFGDHCQEVA
+720 NPLISFDDHCQEVA

-781 ITFKSGLLGGGLRTR
+781 ITFKSGVLGGGLRTR

-803 TKNRLVSR
+803 TKNRLVS

>member
-94 STNLFGESFHVKFV
+94 STNLFEESFHVKFV

-122 FGRNYPTKLTIVT
+122 FGRNYPTKFTIVT

-204 AINEDLPESEFTV
+204 AINEDLPESEFKV

-319 DEYYIDSYM
+319 DEYCIDSYM

-384 YSNTTM
+384 FSNAPT
-390 IDTLDSKEQYATYE
+390 IDNLTEKNQYATC
-404 KNFWKADGQKLFVPA
+404 
-419 DQQQTTGYIIS
+419 
-430 AISDDNGKFAVNPI
+430 
-444 IIRTLESK
+444 
-452 DKAYGI
+452 
-458 MINATHE
+458 E
-465 QNFWKADGEKLFV
+465 QNFWKADGKKLFV

-658 SNAKSGQSAKIVSSG
+658 SNAKSGQIAKIVSSG

-684 KTGENIEVA
+684 KTGENIEVS

-708 PVHNRGTEKEWQ
+708 PVHNRGTEKEWK
-720 NPLISFGDHCQEVA
+720 NPLISFDDHCQEVA

-781 ITFKSGLLGGGLRTR
+781 ITFKSGVLGGGLRTR

-803 TKNRLVSR
+803 TKNRLVG

>member
-94 STNLFGESFHVKFV
+94 STNLFEESFHVKFV

-122 FGRNYPTKLTIVT
+122 FGRNYPTKFTIVT

-173 TRVRIDYIIFG
+173 ARVRIDYIIFG

-204 AINEDLPESEFTV
+204 AINEDLPESEFKV

-366 IRVAF
+366 IRAAF

-404 KNFWKADGQKLFVPA
+404 KNFWKADG
-419 DQQQTTGYIIS
+419 
-430 AISDDNGKFAVNPI
+430 
-444 IIRTLESK
+444 
-452 DKAYGI
+452 
-458 MINATHE
+458 
-465 QNFWKADGEKLFV
+465 EKLFA

-487 YISASISDENGRF
+487 YISASISDENGKF
-500 DVNPMLTRT
+500 DANPILTRT

-658 SNAKSGQSAKIVSSG
+658 SNAKNGQSAKIVSSG

-708 PVHNRGTEKEWQ
+708 PVHNRGTEKEWK
-720 NPLISFGDHCQEVA
+720 NPLISFNDHCQEVA

>member
-94 STNLFGESFHVKFV
+94 STNLFEESFHVKFV

-122 FGRNYPTKLTIVT
+122 FGRNYPTKFTIVT

-173 TRVRIDYIIFG
+173 SRVRIDYIIFG

-204 AINEDLPESEFTV
+204 AINEDLPESEFKV

-384 YSNTTM
+384 FSNAPT
-390 IDTLDSKEQYATYE
+390 IDNLTEKNQYATC
-404 KNFWKADGQKLFVPA
+404 
-419 DQQQTTGYIIS
+419 
-430 AISDDNGKFAVNPI
+430 
-444 IIRTLESK
+444 
-452 DKAYGI
+452 
-458 MINATHE
+458 E
-465 QNFWKADGEKLFV
+465 QNFWKADGKKLFV

-487 YISASISDENGRF
+487 YISASISDENGKF
-500 DVNPMLTRT
+500 DANPMLTRT

-555 EINYDF
+555 EINCDF

-658 SNAKSGQSAKIVSSG
+658 SNAKSGQIAKIVSSG

-684 KTGENIEVA
+684 KTGENIEVS

-708 PVHNRGTEKEWQ
+708 PVHNRGTEKEWK
-720 NPLISFGDHCQEVA
+720 NPLISFDDHCQEVA

-781 ITFKSGLLGGGLRTR
+781 ITFKSGVLGGGLRTR

-803 TKNRLVSR
+803 TKNRLVG

>member
-73 ANGISFFLPE
+73 ADGTSFFLPE
-83 KKSDYRKDGIT
+83 KKLDYRKDGIT
-94 STNLFGESFHVKFV
+94 STNLFEESFHVKVV

-122 FGRNYPTKLTIVT
+122 FGRNYPTKFTIVT

-204 AINEDLPESEFTV
+204 AINEDLPESEFKV

-366 IRVAF
+366 IRAAF

-384 YSNTTM
+384 FSNAPT
-390 IDTLDSKEQYATYE
+390 IDNLTEKNQYATC
-404 KNFWKADGQKLFVPA
+404 
-419 DQQQTTGYIIS
+419 
-430 AISDDNGKFAVNPI
+430 
-444 IIRTLESK
+444 
-452 DKAYGI
+452 
-458 MINATHE
+458 E
-465 QNFWKADGEKLFV
+465 QNFWKADGKKLFV

-487 YISASISDENGRF
+487 YISASISDESGKF
-500 DVNPMLTRT
+500 DANPMLTRT

-609 EKIKNVKVS
+609 EKIKNVKVA
-618 RSLYSKSATKED
+618 RYIYGKSSTKED
-630 LTSETITYSGENQIY
+630 LLSETISYTGENQLY
-645 YLNDPCYGYSVAI
+645 YLNEACYGYEVSI
-658 SNAKSGQSAKIVSSG
+658 NNAQNGQSVNIISSG

-678 VAFSGV
+678 VAFLG
-684 KTGENIEVA
+684 IEVGDNVEV
-693 ITGYKYNVAT
+693 IIKGYKYNIAT

-708 PVHNRGTEKEWQ
+708 TINNRGSEKEWQ
-720 NPLISFGDHCQEVA
+720 NPLISADDHCQEVA

-781 ITFKSGLLGGGLRTR
+781 ITFKSGVLGGGLRTR

-803 TKNRLVSR
+803 TKNRLVG